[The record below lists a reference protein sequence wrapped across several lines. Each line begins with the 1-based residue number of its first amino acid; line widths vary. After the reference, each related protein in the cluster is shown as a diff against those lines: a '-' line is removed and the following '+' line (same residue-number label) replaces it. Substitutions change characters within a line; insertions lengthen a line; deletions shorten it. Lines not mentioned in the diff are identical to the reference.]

1 MNGSGVVALD
11 VGDGSSRIILYS
23 QHYNGEIRRS
33 EYLDGTWTGAQ
44 HADVVEVVASN
55 ARNGTPLMAV
65 SFVRHQELIVS
76 FDSPAKMN
84 RAGPADTSQ
93 SGVSSISMTTTMFK
107 NH

>member
-1 MNGSGVVALD
+1 MLIFYNVRSTPDYISTTGVMNGSGVVALD

-65 SFVRHQELIVS
+65 SFVRHQELIV
-76 FDSPAKMN
+76 
-84 RAGPADTSQ
+84 R
-93 SGVSSISMTTTMFK
+93 
-107 NH
+107 